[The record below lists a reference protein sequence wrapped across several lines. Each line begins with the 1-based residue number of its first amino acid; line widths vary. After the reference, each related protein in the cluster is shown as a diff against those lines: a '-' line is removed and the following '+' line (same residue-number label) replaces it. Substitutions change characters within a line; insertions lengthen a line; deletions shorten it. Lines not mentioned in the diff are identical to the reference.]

1 MSPATSV
8 FRKILMGS
16 AAAVGVLLL
25 YLLIP
30 AISFAAEPQMVE
42 QTAWWIWMLL
52 LFAFSFVLGIFSVLA
67 GVGGGVLFVPIV
79 SGFFP
84 FHLDFIRGAGLL
96 VALSGALSAGAPLM
110 RKGLADLKLG
120 LPMALVGSISSI
132 AGALAG
138 LAMPANI
145 VQLLLGIAI
154 MGIAT
159 LMMKSR
165 GSGSIIDHQESDA
178 LSKMLGISGVYYDE
192 VTKKDIS
199 WQIHRTPMGL
209 VLFMFIGFIGGMF
222 GMGAGWANVPV
233 FNLLMGVPL
242 KVAVATSGL
251 VLSINGAAAA
261 WVYIFKGAVIPLI
274 AVPAIGGIMLG
285 SKIGAKLLTK
295 VNTRSVRMIVIIM
308 LVIAG
313 LRSLLKGFGI

>member
-1 MSPATSV
+1 MSSAA
-8 FRKILMGS
+8 RKIVM
-16 AAAVGVLLL
+16 
-25 YLLIP
+25 
-30 AISFAAEPQMVE
+30 SFAATIGASALFILPNVLYAAQPHVVEPTV
-42 QTAWWIWMLL
+42 WWVWMIL
-52 LFAFSFVLGIFSVLA
+52 LFVFSFVLGIFSVLA

-110 RKGLADLKLG
+110 RKGIADLKLG

-138 LAMPANI
+138 LAMPANV
-145 VQLLLGIAI
+145 VQLLLGVAI
-154 MGIAT
+154 LFIAT

-165 GSGSIIDHQESDA
+165 AYGSPDLKEPDA
-178 LSKMLGISGVYYDE
+178 LSKMLQISGIYYEESNKSD
-192 VTKKDIS
+192 VP
-199 WQIHRTPMGL
+199 WQIHRTPLGL
-209 VLFMFIGFIGGMF
+209 FLFMIIGFIGGMF

-233 FNLLMGVPL
+233 FNMLMGVPL

-261 WVYIFKGAVIPLI
+261 WVYIFKGAVVPLI

-295 VNTRSVRMIVIIM
+295 VNTRSVRLIVIIM
-308 LVIAG
+308 LVVAG

>member
-1 MSPATSV
+1 V

-16 AAAVGVLLL
+16 ATAVGAFLL

-30 AISFAAEPQMVE
+30 AISFAAEPQTVE

-154 MGIAT
+154 MGIAM
-159 LMMKSR
+159 LMMKSKS
-165 GSGSIIDHQESDA
+165 SGLIDHQEPDA

-192 VTKKDIS
+192 VTKKDVS

>member
-1 MSPATSV
+1 MSSAA
-8 FRKILMGS
+8 RKIVM
-16 AAAVGVLLL
+16 
-25 YLLIP
+25 
-30 AISFAAEPQMVE
+30 SFAATIGASALFILPNVLYAVQPHVVEPTV
-42 QTAWWIWMLL
+42 WWVWMLL
-52 LFAFSFVLGIFSVLA
+52 LFVFSFVLGIFSVLA

-110 RKGLADLKLG
+110 RKGIADLKLG

-138 LAMPANI
+138 LAMPANV

-154 MGIAT
+154 MFIAA
-159 LMMKSR
+159 LMIKSR
-165 GSGSIIDHQESDA
+165 AYGTPDLKEPDP
-178 LSKMLGISGVYYDE
+178 LSKMLQISGIYYE
-192 VTKKDIS
+192 ESTKSDVP
-199 WQIHRTPMGL
+199 WQIHRTPLGL
-209 VLFMFIGFIGGMF
+209 FLFMIIGFIGGMF

-233 FNLLMGVPL
+233 FNMLMGVPL

-261 WVYIFKGAVIPLI
+261 WVYIFKGAVVPLI

-285 SKIGAKLLTK
+285 SKIGAKLLTR
-295 VNTRSVRMIVIIM
+295 VNTRSVRLIVIIM
-308 LVIAG
+308 LIVAG
-313 LRSLLKGFGI
+313 LRSLLKGLGI

>member
-1 MSPATSV
+1 MSPAT
-8 FRKILMGS
+8 RKILVS
-16 AAAVGVLLL
+16 CAATSGALAFLFISPNIV
-25 YLLIP
+25 YAIP
-30 AISFAAEPQMVE
+30 PHVAE
-42 QTAWWIWMLL
+42 QTAWWVWMIL
-52 LFAFSFVLGIFSVLA
+52 LFAFSFILGIFSVLA

-138 LAMPANI
+138 LAMPANV
-145 VQLLLGIAI
+145 VQLLLGVAI
-154 MGIAT
+154 MGIAA
-159 LMMKSR
+159 LMMKAR
-165 GSGSIIDHQESDA
+165 AYGTPDLKEPDA
-178 LSKMLGISGVYYDE
+178 LSKMLQISGIYYE
-192 VTKKDIS
+192 ESTKSDVS
-199 WQIHRTPMGL
+199 WQIHRTPLGL
-209 VLFMFIGFIGGMF
+209 FLFMIIGFIGGMF

-233 FNLLMGVPL
+233 FNMLMGVPL

-261 WVYIFKGAVIPLI
+261 WVYIFKGAVVPLI

-308 LVIAG
+308 LVVAG
-313 LRSLLKGFGI
+313 LRSLLKGLGI

>member
-1 MSPATSV
+1 MSSAT
-8 FRKILMGS
+8 RKILIS
-16 AAAVGVLLL
+16 CAVTTLSLVLFFT
-25 YLLIP
+25 IP
-30 AISFAAEPQMVE
+30 QVVYAVQPHVAE
-42 QTAWWIWMLL
+42 QTAWWVWMIL

-120 LPMALVGSISSI
+120 LPMALIGSISSI

-138 LAMPANI
+138 LAMPANV
-145 VQLLLGIAI
+145 VQLLLGVAI
-154 MGIAT
+154 MGIAA
-159 LMMKSR
+159 LMMRARVYGTPDS
-165 GSGSIIDHQESDA
+165 QEPDA
-178 LSKMLGISGVYYDE
+178 LSKMLHISGVYYEESSKSE
-192 VTKKDIS
+192 VS
-199 WQIHRTPMGL
+199 WQIHRTPLGL
-209 VLFMFIGFIGGMF
+209 FLFMVIGFIGGMF

-233 FNLLMGVPL
+233 FNMLMGVPL

-261 WVYIFKGAVIPLI
+261 WVYIFKGAVVPLI

-285 SKIGAKLLTK
+285 SKIGAKLLSK

-308 LVIAG
+308 LVVAG

>member
-1 MSPATSV
+1 MSSAV
-8 FRKILMGS
+8 RKIVM
-16 AAAVGVLLL
+16 
-25 YLLIP
+25 
-30 AISFAAEPQMVE
+30 SFAATIGASALFFLPNVLYAVQPHVVEPTV
-42 QTAWWIWMLL
+42 WWVWMIL
-52 LFAFSFVLGIFSVLA
+52 LFVFSFVLGIFSVLA

-110 RKGLADLKLG
+110 RKGIADLKLG

-138 LAMPANI
+138 LAMPANV

-154 MGIAT
+154 MFIAA
-159 LMMKSR
+159 LMIKSR
-165 GSGSIIDHQESDA
+165 AYGIPDLKEPDA
-178 LSKMLGISGVYYDE
+178 LSKMLQISGMYYE
-192 VTKKDIS
+192 ESTKSDVP
-199 WQIHRTPMGL
+199 WQIHRTPLGL
-209 VLFMFIGFIGGMF
+209 FLFMIIGFIGGMF

-233 FNLLMGVPL
+233 FNMLMGVPL

-261 WVYIFKGAVIPLI
+261 WVYIFKGAVVPLI

-285 SKIGAKLLTK
+285 SKIGAMLLTK
-295 VNTRSVRMIVIIM
+295 VNTLSVRLIVIIM
-308 LVIAG
+308 MVVAG

>member
-1 MSPATSV
+1 MSSAA
-8 FRKILMGS
+8 RKIVM
-16 AAAVGVLLL
+16 
-25 YLLIP
+25 
-30 AISFAAEPQMVE
+30 SFAATIGASALFILPNVLYAVQPHVVEPTV
-42 QTAWWIWMLL
+42 WWVWMLL
-52 LFAFSFVLGIFSVLA
+52 LFVFSFVLGIFSVLA

-110 RKGLADLKLG
+110 RKGIADLKLG

-138 LAMPANI
+138 LAMPANV

-154 MGIAT
+154 MFIAA
-159 LMMKSR
+159 LMIKSR
-165 GSGSIIDHQESDA
+165 AYGIPDLKEPDA
-178 LSKMLGISGVYYDE
+178 LSKMLQISGIYYE
-192 VTKKDIS
+192 ESTKSDVP
-199 WQIHRTPMGL
+199 WQIHRTPLGL
-209 VLFMFIGFIGGMF
+209 FLFMIIGFIGGMF

-233 FNLLMGVPL
+233 FNMLMGVPL

-261 WVYIFKGAVIPLI
+261 WVYIFKGAVVPLI

-285 SKIGAKLLTK
+285 SKIGAKLLTR
-295 VNTRSVRMIVIIM
+295 VNTRSVRLIVIIM
-308 LVIAG
+308 LIVAG
-313 LRSLLKGFGI
+313 LRSLLKGLGI

>member
-1 MSPATSV
+1 MSSAT
-8 FRKILMGS
+8 RKILVS
-16 AAAVGVLLL
+16 CAATSGALAFLFIAPNIVCAVPPHV
-25 YLLIP
+25 
-30 AISFAAEPQMVE
+30 AE
-42 QTAWWIWMLL
+42 QTAWWVWMIL

-96 VALSGALSAGAPLM
+96 VALSGALSAGPPLM

-138 LAMPANI
+138 LAMPANV
-145 VQLLLGIAI
+145 VQLLLGVAI
-154 MGIAT
+154 MFIAA
-159 LMMKSR
+159 LMIKSR
-165 GSGSIIDHQESDA
+165 AYGTLDLKEPDV
-178 LSKMLGISGVYYDE
+178 LSKMLQISGIYHE
-192 VTKKDIS
+192 ESTKSDVS
-199 WQIHRTPMGL
+199 WQIHRTPLGL
-209 VLFMFIGFIGGMF
+209 FLFMIIGFIGGMF

-233 FNLLMGVPL
+233 FNMLMGVPL

-261 WVYIFKGAVIPLI
+261 WVYIFKGAVVPLI

-295 VNTRSVRMIVIIM
+295 VNTRSVRMIVIVM
-308 LVIAG
+308 LVVAG
-313 LRSLLKGFGI
+313 LRSLLKGLGI

>member
-1 MSPATSV
+1 MNMHQRGYSSIIS
-8 FRKILMGS
+8 ILM
-16 AAAVGVLLL
+16 LLL
-25 YLLIP
+25 LFCP
-30 AISFAAEPQMVE
+30 TAAFAAQHEPAV
-42 QTAWWIWMLL
+42 QTAWWVWMIL
-52 LFAFSFVLGIFSVLA
+52 LFIFSFVLGIFSVLA

-132 AGALAG
+132 AGAMAG
-138 LAMPANI
+138 LAMPVNV
-145 VQLLLGIAI
+145 VQLLLGVAI
-154 MGIAT
+154 MGIAAI
-159 LMMKSR
+159 MMKAR
-165 GSGSIIDHQESDA
+165 AYGSLEHKEPDA
-178 LSKMLGISGVYYDE
+178 LSRILGISGIYYE
-192 VTKKDIS
+192 ESSKSEIS
-199 WQIHRTPMGL
+199 WKIHRTPSGL
-209 VLFMFIGFIGGMF
+209 LLFTVIGFIGGMF

-261 WVYIFKGAVIPLI
+261 WVYIFKGAVLPLI

-295 VNTRSVRMIVIIM
+295 VNVRTVRMIVIVM
-308 LVIAG
+308 LVVAG

>member
-1 MSPATSV
+1 M
-8 FRKILMGS
+8 I
-16 AAAVGVLLL
+16 
-25 YLLIP
+25 
-30 AISFAAEPQMVE
+30 
-42 QTAWWIWMLL
+42 L

-145 VQLLLGIAI
+145 VQLLLGVAI

-159 LMMKSR
+159 LMMKSKS
-165 GSGSIIDHQESDA
+165 SGSIDSQEPDA
-178 LSKMLGISGVYYDE
+178 LSKMLGISGLYYDE
-192 VTKKDIS
+192 VSKKDVS

-209 VLFMFIGFIGGMF
+209 VLFMVIGFIGGMF

-285 SKIGAKLLTK
+285 SKIGAKLLTR

>member
-1 MSPATSV
+1 MSTATSV
-8 FRKILMGS
+8 YRKLLMGS
-16 AAAVGVLLL
+16 AAAFSALFVCLF
-25 YLLIP
+25 IP
-30 AISFAAEPQMVE
+30 VISFAAEPHIAE
-42 QTAWWIWMLL
+42 QTAWWVWMIL

-145 VQLLLGIAI
+145 VQLLLGVAI

-159 LMMKSR
+159 LMMKSKS
-165 GSGSIIDHQESDA
+165 SGSIDSQEPDA
-178 LSKMLGISGVYYDE
+178 LSKMLGISGLYYDE
-192 VTKKDIS
+192 VSKKDVS

-209 VLFMFIGFIGGMF
+209 VLFMVIGFIGGMF

-285 SKIGAKLLTK
+285 SKIGAKLLTR

>member
-1 MSPATSV
+1 MSSAT
-8 FRKILMGS
+8 RKIVMSFAAISGS
-16 AAAVGVLLL
+16 AALFILPNVVYAVPPHVV
-25 YLLIP
+25 
-30 AISFAAEPQMVE
+30 EPTV
-42 QTAWWIWMLL
+42 WWVWMLL

-79 SGFFP
+79 SSFFP

-138 LAMPANI
+138 LAMPAQL

-154 MGIAT
+154 MGIAA
-159 LMMKSR
+159 LMMKAR
-165 GSGSIIDHQESDA
+165 VYGTPELKEPDA
-178 LSKMLGISGVYYDE
+178 LSQMLQISGIYYEESSKSE
-192 VTKKDIS
+192 VS
-199 WQIHRTPMGL
+199 WQIHRTPVGL
-209 VLFMFIGFIGGMF
+209 VLFMIIGFIGGMF

-233 FNLLMGVPL
+233 FNMLMGVPL

-261 WVYIFKGAVIPLI
+261 WVYIFKGAVVPLI

-295 VNTRSVRMIVIIM
+295 VNTRSVRLIVIIM
-308 LVIAG
+308 LVVAG
-313 LRSLLKGFGI
+313 LRSLLKGLGI